1 MHSAIQM
8 TLFATQKRDFRKS
21 SLINDL
27 ILNDSDKRHLEN
39 VEAILDGRSIIM
51 KIIKKNERMKY

>member
-27 ILNDSDKRHLEN
+27 IFNDSDKRHLEN

-51 KIIKKNERMKY
+51 KIIKK